1 MNKNIKM
8 NNDHNLLIKYKLAF
22 DDFENK
28 YVKDIYNNYTNYKEH
43 RGYLINL
50 ENYEGIKNKVLSYYN
65 NSSGI
70 SASKIIQ
77 SIKKLKGIKKKNS
90 TYLIN
95 MLSNYNKYIIIN
107 SSLWEL
113 LGDVGNLYAKFLY
126 YIDKDLIVFSLDD
139 KIQLVFHP
147 FFD

>member
-28 YVKDIYNNYTNYKEH
+28 YVKNIYNNYTNYKEH

-139 KIQLVFHP
+139 KIQLKFV
-147 FFD
+147 DY